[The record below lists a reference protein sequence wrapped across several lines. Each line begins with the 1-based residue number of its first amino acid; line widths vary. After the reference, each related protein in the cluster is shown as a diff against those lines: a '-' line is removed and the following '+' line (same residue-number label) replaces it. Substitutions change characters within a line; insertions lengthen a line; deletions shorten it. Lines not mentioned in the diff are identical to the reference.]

1 MSCLTQQAFS
11 AGLQLARV
19 EREQIASLEK
29 KIAQDLTQDMLKKR
43 AVYAALFAG
52 AGYLTYKYF
61 NPSDVQALP
70 ATADQIL
77 TNNALLQANQEL
89 LLKSLPTM
97 DPSSSW
103 IKDSPLGKVGSFVW
117 EFGKWSTQQAVIAY
131 MANVIFM
138 GTSSALG
145 KAMKTIDSAVDS
157 VSFHLFHERDLKWFL
172 ISRAR
177 VRNLFDE
184 LEVHAYCLE
193 TGTVHSERDMLEQEQ
208 STNAAVTQTGSLHL
222 ESVALEPL
230 SYVHHTQAFE
240 QTWQQLSERI
250 ASLIA
255 FIEYKA
261 HTTEHKNSKERL
273 LLGATYLLQL
283 TNATAIQCEQLLADV
298 SIDTLPSGLMPII
311 SRLRASVF
319 EELILANKI
328 EHEVS
333 W

>member
-1 MSCLTQQAFS
+1 MPQQLFS
-11 AGLQLARV
+11 GVQLARV
-19 EREQIASLEK
+19 EREQIAVLEK
-29 KIAQDLTQDMLKKR
+29 RVADDLAQDTLKKR

-61 NPSDVQALP
+61 NPSDVQVLP

-89 LLKSLPTM
+89 LLKSLPSM

-103 IKDSPLGKVGSFVW
+103 IKESPLGKVGSFVW

-177 VRNLFDE
+177 VTNLFNE
-184 LEVHAYCLE
+184 LETHAYCLQ
-193 TGTVHSERDMLEQEQ
+193 TGTINGEHDVQDQEQ
-208 STNAAVTQTGSLHL
+208 VNGSGQTATGALKLGVSLDV
-222 ESVALEPL
+222 S
-230 SYVHHTQAFE
+230 SYEYHMIAFE
-240 QTWQQLSERI
+240 QTWQQLADRM
-250 ASLIA
+250 AALVA

-261 HTTEHKNSKERL
+261 HTIEQKSTKERL
-273 LLGATYLLQL
+273 LLGATHIQQL
-283 TNATAIQCEQLLADV
+283 ANATAEQCEQLLADA
-298 SIDTLPSGLMPII
+298 TLEALPNNLGAAL
-311 SRLRASVF
+311 SRLRSSVS